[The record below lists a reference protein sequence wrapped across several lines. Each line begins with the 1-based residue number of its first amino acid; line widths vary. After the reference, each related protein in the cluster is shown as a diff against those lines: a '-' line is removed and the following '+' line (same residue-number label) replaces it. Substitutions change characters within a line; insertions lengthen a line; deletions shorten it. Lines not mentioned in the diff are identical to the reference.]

1 MTKQISCVLIFAFSF
16 GLACCSKEETPTPAG
31 GTQTSGGIG
40 SAFAQRESLRKGIE
54 GSTWLWGDENVLVRL
69 DKDGTA
75 HNDIW
80 DSKGLVTLWEPIDR
94 RTVLLRVDKGRDNDR
109 YAVMCF
115 SEDLQEYDG
124 WDFLPNKR
132 LPRNHKK

>member
-1 MTKQISCVLIFAFSF
+1 MGILLLSLGVA
-16 GLACCSKEETPTPAG
+16 ACSKGDNPPTTTGTGG
-31 GTQTSGGIG
+31 GTPSIG
-40 SAFAQRESLRKGIE
+40 SAFAQREALRAGVE
-54 GSTWLWGDENVLVRL
+54 GTTWLWGEENVQVRL